1 MPGVRL
7 CGPEPCSDPVPLARL
22 ERPVGI
28 HSALA
33 PRADSVADQR
43 EGSRWTLK
51 GCAVPDVI
59 QAAAD
64 ETARAE
70 DEAVRIC
77 RDLLRID
84 TSNYGDDSGPGE
96 RKAAELVVEL
106 LAEVGLDAQLLES
119 APGRSTV
126 VTRIAGEDPAR
137 PALVVHGHLDVVPAQ
152 AADWQVHPFSGEERD
167 GCLWGRGAV
176 DMKDMNAMIL
186 ATVRG
191 LVRSGRRPP
200 RDVVVAF
207 FADEEA
213 GGVRGAG
220 WAVRKRPDLFEGACE
235 AISEVGGYS
244 VDLAGR
250 RAYLL
255 QTAEKGLAWLRLV
268 AHGRAGHG
276 SQINEDNAVTRLAA
290 AVARIGAHPWPLE
303 ITPTV
308 QAFLDGVEGITGVP
322 LPADDPD
329 ALVATLGT
337 VARFVGAT
345 LRNSANPTALEAGYK
360 HNVIPGSATAL
371 VDCRFLPGK
380 QEELMATIHELVGE
394 GIEVST
400 DYESVALEVPFS
412 GHLVDAMVAA
422 LGAEDP
428 GAAVLPYCLSAG
440 TDNKSLSH
448 LGITGYG
455 FAPLRLPADLDFAGM
470 FHGVDERVPIDSL
483 RFGVRVLRR
492 FLSTC

>member
-1 MPGVRL
+1 MPGV
-7 CGPEPCSDPVPLARL
+7 
-22 ERPVGI
+22 
-28 HSALA
+28 
-33 PRADSVADQR
+33 
-43 EGSRWTLK
+43 
-51 GCAVPDVI
+51 I
-59 QAAAD
+59 QAV
-64 ETARAE
+64 EGESTQAE
-70 DEAVRIC
+70 DEAVTIC

-84 TSNYGDDSGPGE
+84 TSNFGDDSGPGE
-96 RKAAELVVEL
+96 RRAAELTAEL
-106 LAEVGLDAQLLES
+106 LAQVGLDAELLEP

-126 VTRIAGEDPAR
+126 VTRITGQDPAR
-137 PALVVHGHLDVVPAQ
+137 PALIVHGHLDVVPAQ
-152 AADWQVHPFSGEERD
+152 ATDWQVDPLSGEERD

-176 DMKDMNAMIL
+176 DMKDMDAMIL
-186 ATVRG
+186 ATVRE
-191 LVRSGRRPP
+191 LARSGRRPP
-200 RDVVVAF
+200 RDLVVAF

-213 GGVRGAG
+213 GGDKGAG
-220 WAVRKRPDLFEGACE
+220 WVVRERPDLFEGASE
-235 AISEVGGYS
+235 AVSEVGGYS

-276 SQINEDNAVTRLAA
+276 SQINNDNAVTRLAG

-308 QAFLDGVEGITGVP
+308 RAFLDGVEEITGVP
-322 LPADDPD
+322 LPPDDPD

-345 LRNSANPTALEAGYK
+345 LRNSANPTVFEAGYK

-371 VDCRFLPGK
+371 VDCRFLPGR
-380 QEELMATIHELVGE
+380 QEELMATIHKLAGE
-394 GIEVST
+394 GVEVSV
-400 DYESVALEVPFS
+400 DHEAVALEVPFT
-412 GHLVDAMVAA
+412 GRLVDAMVAA
-422 LGAEDP
+422 LQAEDP

-455 FAPLRLPADLDFAGM
+455 FVPLRLTGDLDFPGM

-492 FLSTC
+492 FLASC